1 MTALQRGGNSI
12 YGEKDQANFSL
23 FDAVVEV
30 SGLGEFNN
38 TELEKALAGKQV
50 SCGMSM
56 NNEFNRVS
64 GSATVKDLETLFQ
77 LNYLVGDIIPYPLGY
92 YFF

>member
-1 MTALQRGGNSI
+1 M
-12 YGEKDQANFSL
+12 
-23 FDAVVEV
+23 

-50 SCGMSM
+50 SCSMSM

-64 GSATVKDLETLFQ
+64 GSSTVKDLETLFQ
-77 LNYLVGDIIPYPLGY
+77 LNYLMFTVIRKDEKKFNNLDEPARHDAQEQGPCSRDGIQRLT
-92 YFF
+92 